1 MYSMIFDRLM
11 LAKIIQI
18 QQDIAGLIT
27 LPLTSKGTLNLLFL
41 IVVLFGITQAILN
54 HDYDASFYVAVL
66 PAVLLIFGAWI
77 NFTNRVTRWLIMQQ
91 APTSTMP
98 PSFRSLGFFFFLA
111 GATFHCIDFLGVE
124 ETLEWG
130 GGLVFL
136 AAILLTIV
144 FWLRF
149 TIKRKIWQ
157 YVIWCLRFLSHLY
170 LEIMCCLWDGKL
182 SSNSAY

>member
-1 MYSMIFDRLM
+1 MYSMVFDRLM

-41 IVVLFGITQAILN
+41 LVVLFGITQAILN
-54 HDYDASFYVAVL
+54 LDYDASFYVAAV
-66 PAVLLIFGAWI
+66 PAVLLIFGVWI
-77 NFTNRVTRWLIMQQ
+77 NFTNRVIGWLIMQQ
-91 APTSTMP
+91 ASTSTLP
-98 PSFRSLGFFFFLA
+98 PSFRSLGLFFFLA

-130 GGLVFL
+130 GGLVFF
-136 AAILLTIV
+136 AAILLTII

-149 TIKRKIWQ
+149 TIKKKIWK
-157 YVIWCLRFLSHLY
+157 YVIWCLRF
-170 LEIMCCLWDGKL
+170 
-182 SSNSAY
+182 SS

>member
-1 MYSMIFDRLM
+1 MYFMVFDRLM

-41 IVVLFGITQAILN
+41 LVVLFGITQAILN
-54 HDYDASFYVAVL
+54 LDYDASFYVAAV
-66 PAVLLIFGAWI
+66 PAVLLVFGVWI
-77 NFTNRVTRWLIMQQ
+77 NFTNRVIRWLIMQQ
-91 APTSTMP
+91 ASTSTLP

-130 GGLVFL
+130 GGLVFF
-136 AAILLTIV
+136 AAILLTII

-149 TIKRKIWQ
+149 TIKRKIWK
-157 YVIWCLRFLSHLY
+157 YVIWCLRF
-170 LEIMCCLWDGKL
+170 
-182 SSNSAY
+182 SS

>member
-1 MYSMIFDRLM
+1 MVFDEPM

-18 QQDIAGLIT
+18 QKDIAGLIT

-41 IVVLFGITQAILN
+41 IVVLFGITQAMLN
-54 HDYDASFYVAVL
+54 LDYDASFYVATV
-66 PAVLLIFGAWI
+66 PAVFLIFGVWI
-77 NFTNRVTRWLIMQQ
+77 NFTNRVIRWLAMQQ

-149 TIKRKIWQ
+149 TIKKKIWQ
-157 YVIWCLRFLSHLY
+157 YVIWC
-170 LEIMCCLWDGKL
+170 W
-182 SSNSAY
+182 